1 MNSYEQ
7 SCGTNILTSLRS
19 AGALCCY
26 MSLCIPRMADSH
38 LFGQLWGAGP
48 RLCLPGYQER
58 VLHLSALI
66 LWGLF
71 LCQTLRPFSCTCSLC
86 SQYKNTS
93 ESQTEFKKKK
103 TLNRGVRDKAIYV
116 SDRATDITRWY
127 NVSFVGSSLWNFSAV
142 KGPFSHHHLL
152 CHLISNLF
160 EVVQESVTA
169 CIGTRAQKAS
179 LTL

>member
-1 MNSYEQ
+1 MLLHEPLHSSDGWQSLVCPALGCRAPSLLTRISGACAAPLSVNSVGFVFVPDLETLQ
-7 SCGTNILTSLRS
+7 LHMFLMFTVQKHLRVPNR
-19 AGALCCY
+19 
-26 MSLCIPRMADSH
+26 I
-38 LFGQLWGAGP
+38 
-48 RLCLPGYQER
+48 
-58 VLHLSALI
+58 
-66 LWGLF
+66 
-71 LCQTLRPFSCTCSLC
+71 
-86 SQYKNTS
+86 
-93 ESQTEFKKKK
+93 KKKK